1 MTGMWLEDISTWAK
15 ILHIRLMRTL
25 REVLDGKEAKDI
37 LLQVAGK
44 FNYYLSYPILQ
55 KAGIPTSL
63 YPDNAVYLFAP
74 EGFWEQARYMLLAII
89 VLLFITYLLW
99 IRLRLFEKRESV
111 TRSGVGSFGK
121 I

>member
-1 MTGMWLEDISTWAK
+1 MERRQKIFLCKWRENRIIISP
-15 ILHIRLMRTL
+15 
-25 REVLDGKEAKDI
+25 
-37 LLQVAGK
+37 
-44 FNYYLSYPILQ
+44 YPILQ
-55 KAGIPTSL
+55 KAGSRLLL

-99 IRLRLFEKRESV
+99 IRITVVEKRESV

>member
-1 MTGMWLEDISTWAK
+1 MERRQKIFLCKWRENRIIISP
-15 ILHIRLMRTL
+15 
-25 REVLDGKEAKDI
+25 
-37 LLQVAGK
+37 
-44 FNYYLSYPILQ
+44 YPILQ

-99 IRLRLFEKRESV
+99 IRLRLLKKERVLHDRELVLLEKYKALFTNMPLAYMETSV
-111 TRSGVGSFGK
+111 DL
-121 I
+121 